1 MEAGLNLILHT
12 EMLMA
17 EPSLEIM
24 WGSIP
29 GHLVFALTGAGWR
42 PKEVTVRSDLLVQL
56 LTPLAEELGF
66 KLIQSKK
73 LRVLESAKDEM
84 IRLLAPK

>member
-1 MEAGLNLILHT
+1 MEASLNLILHT

-17 EPSLEIM
+17 EPSLEAM

-29 GHLVFALTGAGWR
+29 DHLVFALTGAGWR
-42 PKEVTVRSDLLVQL
+42 PTEVTVRSDLLVQL

-66 KLIQSKK
+66 KLIQSQQ
-73 LRVLESAKDEM
+73 LRVLDSTKDEM
-84 IRLLAPK
+84 IRLIGPE